1 MSAKEEPQKNLYF
14 RSELGWAETVVV
26 VARMDMDASES
37 SGRSVNVGILDV
49 DDAMINYDSCLL

>member
-1 MSAKEEPQKNLYF
+1 M
-14 RSELGWAETVVV
+14 V